1 MPGRRTCLLEMAAS
15 GRPAAL
21 RCAGRHGCPGHCRA
35 LVCVVGGQ
43 GAGFVSSL
51 GFPVRPTMF
60 RDECMWLTKLDLEIN
75 AISEGSICI

>member
-1 MPGRRTCLLEMAAS
+1 MFTGDGSLRAPGGPKVCRETRVP
-15 GRPAAL
+15 RAL
-21 RCAGRHGCPGHCRA
+21 PGPCAG
-35 LVCVVGGQ
+35 GGQ